1 MIAAILGYLL
11 SLATAAALFYW
22 LRSLRKDDAYR
33 KLCNKA
39 LQKGAVCSFVIIA
52 VSGALSVALRLT
64 GLREVNPLL
73 YRALHTFVVLALAE
87 EAVKFLTSRRVLTKT
102 AYPFSWMDVAL
113 VMTLVGVG
121 FGVMENIAVAVGS
134 NMMVML
140 IRAICIAHGSYGF
153 LTGYFYGK
161 GMKTGKNS
169 YKVIGFVLTWL
180 LHGLY
185 DFSLSEEFIALNEK
199 LVIVAVALVA
209 IDIVLEVI
217 MIVFFAKAR
226 KNELYT
232 EPLRTAEAAPESV
245 EI

>member
-33 KLCNKA
+33 KLCSKA

-52 VSGALSVALRLT
+52 VSGALSAALRLT
-64 GLREVNPLL
+64 GLREINPLL
-73 YRALHTFVVLALAE
+73 YQALYKFVVLALAE

-102 AYPFSWMDVAL
+102 AYPFSWMDVTL

-121 FGVMENIAVAVGS
+121 FGVVENVAVAVGS
-134 NMMVML
+134 NLIVML

-161 GMKTGKNS
+161 GLKTGKNR

-185 DFSLSEEFIALNEK
+185 DFSLSEEFVAINDNLK
-199 LVIVAVALVA
+199 IVAVALA
-209 IDIVLEVI
+209 MIDIVLEVV

-226 KNELYT
+226 KNGLYT
-232 EPLRTAEAAPESV
+232 EPLSKAEAVSENA

>member
-1 MIAAILGYLL
+1 MIVAILGYLL

-33 KLCNKA
+33 KLCGKA
-39 LQKGAVCSFVIIA
+39 LRKGALCSFAVIA

-64 GLREVNPLL
+64 GLREMNPLL
-73 YRALHTFVVLALAE
+73 YQALHTFVVLALAE

-102 AYPFSWMDVAL
+102 AYLFSWMDVAL

-121 FGVMENIAVAVGS
+121 FGVVENIAVAVGS
-134 NMMVML
+134 NLIVML
-140 IRAICIAHGSYGF
+140 IRALCIAHGSYGF

-161 GMKTGKNS
+161 GLKTGKNS
-169 YKVIGFVLTWL
+169 YKVLGFVLTWL

-185 DFSLSEEFIALNEK
+185 DFSLSEEFVALNEN
-199 LVIVAVALVA
+199 LMIVAVALTA
-209 IDIVLEVI
+209 INIALEVV

-232 EPLRTAEAAPESV
+232 EPLRKAEAVLENA

>member
-39 LQKGAVCSFVIIA
+39 LQKGAVCSFVILA
-52 VSGALSVALRLT
+52 VSGVLSVALRLT

-73 YRALHTFVVLALAE
+73 YQALHTFVALALAE